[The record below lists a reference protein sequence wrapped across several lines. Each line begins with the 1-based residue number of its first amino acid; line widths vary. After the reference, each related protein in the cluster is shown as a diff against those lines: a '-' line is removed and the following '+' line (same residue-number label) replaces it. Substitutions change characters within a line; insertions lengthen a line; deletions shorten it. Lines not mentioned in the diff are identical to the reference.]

1 MGQTSSG
8 GARGR
13 CRDLAGAAPVARL
26 GLLRGGGGS
35 GIGFEAGGA
44 ATRQVGVALD
54 SRQRRR
60 CWARSL
66 LPRACGSVGR
76 LVGCQKA
83 EVVGRLDVV
92 AHRCS
97 EVWKRSAHER
107 DVGWRESGADTVSWY
122 EERASSDG
130 SRDEVEIHAG
140 LDVVAGAHVEDLSVE
155 VDGDATALVK
165 ISEGVVA
172 RRVRN
177 LAVVGSVEPRE
188 GTTEVVVGDRERL
201 HAQGDGRHGVHA
213 CIIEVCR
220 RLVGRER
227 EVLDDDGGDVVE
239 FVDVKSRTTREEG
252 GGRVQHVVVPGGVAA
267 DVVSNQAGRRG
278 ELALVVEAGAAPRP
292 PRPVE
297 SNLISKPELE
307 LISVNKHI
315 NFLKYKTNKLN
326 IYTWSRC

>member
-1 MGQTSSG
+1 M
-8 GARGR
+8 
-13 CRDLAGAAPVARL
+13 
-26 GLLRGGGGS
+26 
-35 GIGFEAGGA
+35 
-44 ATRQVGVALD
+44 
-54 SRQRRR
+54 
-60 CWARSL
+60 
-66 LPRACGSVGR
+66 
-76 LVGCQKA
+76 
-83 EVVGRLDVV
+83 GRLDVV
-92 AHRCS
+92 AHRGS

-107 DVGWRESGADTVSWY
+107 DVGWRESGADTVSWD

-177 LAVVGSVEPRE
+177 LAVVGAVEPRE

-278 ELALVVEAGAAPRP
+278 ELALVVEAGAGGHHLEVGGLTGGERW
-292 PRPVE
+292 E
-297 SNLISKPELE
+297 SAKRDAEAVRAGRADVKGLSPSLAQGA
-307 LISVNKHI
+307 LHGDLDGVHGRRVVHVDLVGD
-315 NFLKYKTNKLN
+315 FGRRGDVFRAFQLDVA
-326 IYTWSRC
+326 